1 MKLNILSFA
10 LACGLAWA
18 IYIFCLGILDE
29 VFGLGAG
36 IVSSLSTVYIDYSA
50 TFTGSIIGAIWAF
63 TDGACAGAIVAF
75 FYNTFSK
82 GK

>member
-1 MKLNILSFA
+1 
-10 LACGLAWA
+10 
-18 IYIFCLGILDE
+18 
-29 VFGLGAG
+29 LGAG